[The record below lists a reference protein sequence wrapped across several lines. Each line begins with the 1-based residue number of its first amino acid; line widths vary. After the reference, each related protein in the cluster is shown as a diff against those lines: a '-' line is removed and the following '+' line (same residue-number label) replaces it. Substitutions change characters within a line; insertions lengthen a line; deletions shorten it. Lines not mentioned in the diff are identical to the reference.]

1 MPEVFITLRKAAN
14 SQRNSAGEGDFCRLP
29 EELILHVVSCLDL
42 SDLVRVC
49 LLSKRWRE
57 FANNESIWQHLFQVT
72 FGRMN
77 DNQSNWK
84 QIFKEHYLFSGKW
97 HTHSQDMVVSE
108 DGRTIRNTSFHWLS
122 GKVGKS
128 SIPEHGIHE
137 WQFEVPVLAD
147 AMVSIAEDNWQFLSF
162 DYPGTG
168 WFGITK
174 FQYKNYPGGL
184 KKDNNLTMSIAY
196 YEQFRP
202 GDQITV
208 IVDAN
213 KKEVS
218 FLKNNLVPVV
228 RSTHESALPPEE
240 SVSYRDH
247 VQPMV
252 ILCALC
258 GSNSEM
264 TILSYKMV

>member
-1 MPEVFITLRKAAN
+1 MAEVFVTLRKAAN
-14 SQRNSAGEGDFCRLP
+14 SKRNADSEGDFYILP
-29 EELILHVVSCLDL
+29 EELILNVVSCLQL
-42 SDLVRVC
+42 NDLVLVG

-72 FGRMN
+72 FDWIN
-77 DNQSNWK
+77 EHQTNWK
-84 QIFKEHYLFSGKW
+84 QTFKEFYLFSGKW
-97 HTHSQDMVVSE
+97 HTHSRDMVVSE
-108 DGRTIRNTSFHWLS
+108 DVKSIKNISFHWLS

-128 SIPEHGIHE
+128 SIPEYGIHE

-174 FQYKNYPGGL
+174 FQHKNYVGSL

-218 FLKNNLVPVV
+218 FLKNNMVPVV
-228 RSTHESALPPEE
+228 KSTHESALAPKD

-252 ILCALC
+252 LLCALC

-264 TILSYKMV
+264 TILSYKMR